1 MLKVCYISTD
11 KVSQLNYQYDNFV
24 LLIQLEFGILQSFRF
39 FHVSVTLGTLAMSA
53 CKKSG
58 RETSQTKTKNKIKN
72 MPATLAVHSFNKEK
86 TNNLNIL

>member
-24 LLIQLEFGILQSFRF
+24 LLIQLEFGI